1 MVSGPWRSTFT
12 TCRLVAW
19 SLAWL
24 LECDQE
30 RVTKERARAVT
41 WLKKGMGGLAWRQD
55 GGSSTNAIDC
65 SHSSVLLHRLFLF
78 TSFWSPIYLALSPA
92 PSDTNSAGR

>member
-30 RVTKERARAVT
+30 RVIKERARAVT
-41 WLKKGMGGLAWRQD
+41 WLKKGMGGLE
-55 GGSSTNAIDC
+55 
-65 SHSSVLLHRLFLF
+65 
-78 TSFWSPIYLALSPA
+78 
-92 PSDTNSAGR
+92 AGRGWFSQCYSLFSFICFVLFFLPPSPGQGW